1 MSSNSESRS
10 ITILYF
16 AAASTVTKRTEELVA
31 LPHGSFFLS
40 SLPKLLVARYPDTD
54 LEKVLECSQWS
65 VNAEMVD
72 DPQTIELKGGDEVAV
87 ICPVS
92 GG

>member
-1 MSSNSESRS
+1 MSNDSSRT

-16 AAASTVTKRTEELVA
+16 AAASTATKRTEELIT
-31 LPHGSFFLS
+31 LPLGSFFLS
-40 SLPKLLVARYPDTD
+40 SLPKLLVSRYPDTD
-54 LEKVLECSQWS
+54 LEEVLECSQWS

-72 DPQTIELKGGDEVAV
+72 DPQALELKGDEEVAI